1 MANQRCKICN
11 KYKPLY
17 GGVCTECKTL
27 RAYEI
32 NKTIQ
37 EEVYKSEFH
46 NADENAFIGYTKYLM
61 KNIDAEKSDES
72 EYEKYLKMSPEEKKK
87 WELNRVCEM
96 NDIDEA
102 TKLRYRPQ
110 LLQIVK
116 KYRGHLLDGDVSLC
130 TREEY
135 ENTGKGEVCDIIG
148 NFVIRR
154 FVNTKEDGVEIR
166 KSILVDTDT
175 LLKFLLGEESIED
188 IEGEEL
194 TDIVSQ
200 VQLDADDMGIDIEDL
215 ESDIDDYEES

>member
-1 MANQRCKICN
+1 MANTKCKMCG
-11 KYKPLY
+11 KYKKLF

-37 EEVYKSEFH
+37 EEVYKTEFH
-46 NADENAFIGYTKYLM
+46 NEDENAFMGYTKYLM
-61 KNIDAEKSDES
+61 KEIDAEKEEES
-72 EYEKYLKMSPEEKKK
+72 EYDRYLKMTPDEKRK
-87 WELNRVCEM
+87 WELNKVCEM
-96 NDIDEA
+96 NDIDDA

-130 TREEY
+130 TKEEY
-135 ENTGKGEVCDIIG
+135 EHTGRGEVCDIVG

-154 FVNTKEDGVEIR
+154 FVSTKEDGVEIR
-166 KSILVDTDT
+166 RSILVDTDT
-175 LLKFLLGEESIED
+175 LLRFLLGEESIED
-188 IEGEEL
+188 IEGEEFS
-194 TDIVSQ
+194 DIVTQ

-215 ESDIDDYEES
+215 EADFDEFDEI